1 MPRIGKRIFK
11 FGSATYEEKSDL
23 ENALLQHLKSLDI
36 RVLPPVILHLPS
48 RGQSAP

>member
-1 MPRIGKRIFK
+1 MPRISTRI

-36 RVLPPVILHLPS
+36 RVLVLS
-48 RGQSAP
+48 R

>member
-1 MPRIGKRIFK
+1 MHDTSRYYLMPRISTRI

-36 RVLPPVILHLPS
+36 RVLVLS
-48 RGQSAP
+48 R